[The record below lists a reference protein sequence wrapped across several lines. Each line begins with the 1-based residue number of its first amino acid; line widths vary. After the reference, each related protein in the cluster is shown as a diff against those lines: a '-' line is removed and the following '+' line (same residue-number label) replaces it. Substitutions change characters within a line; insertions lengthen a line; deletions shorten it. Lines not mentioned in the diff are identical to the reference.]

1 MIDLDAPLARFSR
14 WYATVALRCMGVG
27 VATLGTGWLTLDAA
41 LAGLGA
47 MLLLASTALALATIP
62 VIGWMEE

>member
-1 MIDLDAPLARFSR
+1 MIDLDAPLARVAR

-27 VATLGTGWLTLDAA
+27 LATLGTGWLSLDA
-41 LAGLGA
+41 
-47 MLLLASTALALATIP
+47 ALALATIP